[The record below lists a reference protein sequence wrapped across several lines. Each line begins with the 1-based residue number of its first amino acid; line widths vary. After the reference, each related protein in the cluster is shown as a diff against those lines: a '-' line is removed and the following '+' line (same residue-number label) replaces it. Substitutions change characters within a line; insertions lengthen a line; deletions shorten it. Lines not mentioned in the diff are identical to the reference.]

1 MRKVQVDIVG
11 LSATPTGPSSYALIL
26 KEVGGDRRLPI
37 IIGSFEAQAIALE
50 MEGIKP
56 PRPLTHDLIKN
67 ILDGL
72 GVTII
77 EVVVTDLRDGTFYAK
92 IYLELNGTTYEIDSR
107 PSDAIAV
114 ALRCG
119 VPIYVNEEV
128 MEEAS
133 FVSEEDSSSIE
144 EIEEEEE
151 EEKPLLPS
159 DEDISQSPTPKRTPK
174 PSSKEEK
181 IAELQKQLEEAIKKE
196 DYERAAKIRDEIR
209 RLKMGD

>member
-1 MRKVQVDIVG
+1 MRKIQVDIVG

-50 MEGIKP
+50 LENVKP

-72 GVTII
+72 GVSMI

-92 IYLELNGTTYEIDSR
+92 IYLELNGLTYEIDSR

-119 VPIYVNEEV
+119 APIYVNEEV
-128 MEEAS
+128 MEEAG
-133 FVSEEDSSSIE
+133 FAPEEETSAE

-151 EEKPLLPS
+151 NPSLS
-159 DEDISQSPTPKRTPK
+159 DEDITEPPAPKRTPK
-174 PSSKEEK
+174 PTSKEEK
-181 IAELQKQLEEAIKKE
+181 LAELQRQLEEAIKKE

>member
-1 MRKVQVDIVG
+1 VRKIQVDIVG

-50 MEGIKP
+50 LENVKP

-72 GVTII
+72 GVSMI

-92 IYLELNGTTYEIDSR
+92 IYLELNGLTYEIDSR

-119 VPIYVNEEV
+119 APIYVNEEV
-128 MEEAS
+128 MEEAG
-133 FVSEEDSSSIE
+133 FAPEEETSAE

-151 EEKPLLPS
+151 NPSLS
-159 DEDISQSPTPKRTPK
+159 DEDITEPPAPKRTPK
-174 PSSKEEK
+174 PASKEEK
-181 IAELQKQLEEAIKKE
+181 LAELQRQLEEAIKKE

>member
-1 MRKVQVDIVG
+1 MKKIQVDIVG

-26 KEVGGDRRLPI
+26 KEVNGDRRLPI

-67 ILDGL
+67 ILDGIGAMIL
-72 GVTII
+72 

-92 IYLELNGTTYEIDSR
+92 IYIELNGMTYEIDSR

-119 VPIYVNEEV
+119 APIYVNEEV
-128 MEEAS
+128 MDEAS
-133 FVSEEDSSSIE
+133 FAPEESQIDES
-144 EIEEEEE
+144 EEEES
-151 EEKPLLPS
+151 PFT
-159 DEDISQSPTPKRTPK
+159 DEDIPQPPTPKRTPK
-174 PSSKEEK
+174 PTSKEER
-181 IAELQKQLEEAIKKE
+181 IAELQKQLEEAIKQE
-196 DYERAAKIRDEIR
+196 DYEKAAKIRDEIR

>member
-1 MRKVQVDIVG
+1 VKKVQVDIVG
-11 LSATPTGPSSYALIL
+11 LSTTPTGPGSYALIL

-50 MEGIKP
+50 IEGIKP

-72 GVTII
+72 GVTIT

-92 IYLELNGTTYEIDSR
+92 IYLELNGMTYEIDSR

-133 FVSEEDSSSIE
+133 FAPEEEPSIE

-151 EEKPLLPS
+151 EENPLSS
-159 DEDISQSPTPKRTPK
+159 DEDLSQPPTPKRTPK
-174 PSSKEEK
+174 PTSKEDR

>member
-1 MRKVQVDIVG
+1 VRKIQVDIVG

-72 GVTII
+72 GVTIL

-92 IYLELNGTTYEIDSR
+92 IYLELNGATYEIDSR

-133 FVSEEDSSSIE
+133 FAPEEESQTE

-151 EEKPLLPS
+151 NPLAS
-159 DEDISQSPTPKRTPK
+159 DEDISQPPSPKRTPK
-174 PSSKEEK
+174 PTSKEER
-181 IAELQKQLEEAIKKE
+181 IAELQKQLEEAIKRE

>member
-1 MRKVQVDIVG
+1 MRKIQVDIVG

-72 GVTII
+72 GVNIL

-92 IYLELNGTTYEIDSR
+92 IYLELNGITYEIDSR

-119 VPIYVNEEV
+119 VPIYVNDEV

-133 FVSEEDSSSIE
+133 FAPEEASQIEE

-151 EEKPLLPS
+151 NPLTS
-159 DEDISQSPTPKRTPK
+159 DEDISQPPSPRRTPK
-174 PSSKEEK
+174 PTSKEER

-196 DYERAAKIRDEIR
+196 DYEKAAKIRDEIR

>member
-11 LSATPTGPSSYALIL
+11 LSATQAGPSSYALIL

-50 MEGIKP
+50 LENIKP

-72 GVTII
+72 GVSII

-92 IYLELNGTTYEIDSR
+92 IYLELNGLTYEIDSR

-114 ALRCG
+114 AIRCG
-119 VPIYVNEEV
+119 APIYVNEEV
-128 MEEAS
+128 MEEAG
-133 FVSEEDSSSIE
+133 FAPEEETSAE

-151 EEKPLLPS
+151 ESPSLS
-159 DEDISQSPTPKRTPK
+159 DEDITELPSPRRTPK
-174 PSSKEEK
+174 PASKEEK
-181 IAELQKQLEEAIKKE
+181 LAELQRQLEEAIKKE

>member
-1 MRKVQVDIVG
+1 MRKIQVDIVG
-11 LSATPTGPSSYALIL
+11 LSATPTAPSSYALIL

-77 EVVVTDLRDGTFYAK
+77 EVVVTDLRDGTFYAR
-92 IYLELNGTTYEIDSR
+92 IYLELNGMTYEIDSR

-128 MEEAS
+128 MEEAG
-133 FVSEEDSSSIE
+133 FTPGEESSIE
-144 EIEEEEE
+144 EVEEESEE
-151 EEKPLLPS
+151 ENPLSS
-159 DEDISQSPTPKRTPK
+159 DEDVSPPPEPRRTPK
-174 PSSKEEK
+174 PTSKEER

-196 DYERAAKIRDEIR
+196 DYEKAAKLRDEIR

>member
-1 MRKVQVDIVG
+1 MRKIQVDIVG

-72 GVTII
+72 GITIL

-114 ALRCG
+114 AIRCG

-128 MEEAS
+128 LEEAG
-133 FVSEEDSSSIE
+133 FTPGEESSVE
-144 EIEEEEE
+144 EIEEEESE
-151 EEKPLLPS
+151 EENPS
-159 DEDISQSPTPKRTPK
+159 PSEEDISPPPPRRTPK

-181 IAELQKQLEEAIKKE
+181 IAELQKQLEEAIKRE
-196 DYERAAKIRDEIR
+196 DYEKAAKLRDEIR

>member
-1 MRKVQVDIVG
+1 MQKVQVDIVG

-72 GVTII
+72 GVNII
-77 EVVVTDLRDGTFYAK
+77 EVVVTDLKDGTFYAK

-133 FVSEEDSSSIE
+133 FAPEEESSSIE

-151 EEKPLLPS
+151 ENPLPS
-159 DEDISQSPTPKRTPK
+159 DEDTSQPPAPKRTPK
-174 PSSKEEK
+174 PTSKEEK

>member
-133 FVSEEDSSSIE
+133 FAPEEESSSIE

-151 EEKPLLPS
+151 EKPLPS
-159 DEDISQSPTPKRTPK
+159 DEDVFQPPAPKRTPK
-174 PSSKEEK
+174 PSSKEER

-196 DYERAAKIRDEIR
+196 DYEKAAKIRDEIR

>member
-1 MRKVQVDIVG
+1 MKKIQVDIVG

-67 ILDGL
+67 ILDGIGAVIL
-72 GVTII
+72 
-77 EVVVTDLRDGTFYAK
+77 EVVVTDLKDGTFYAK
-92 IYLELNGTTYEIDSR
+92 IYIELNGMTYEIDSR

-119 VPIYVNEEV
+119 APIYVNEEV
-128 MEEAS
+128 MDEADFAPEES
-133 FVSEEDSSSIE
+133 QVDES
-144 EIEEEEE
+144 EEEES
-151 EEKPLLPS
+151 PFP
-159 DEDISQSPTPKRTPK
+159 DEDIPQPPTPKRTPK
-174 PSSKEEK
+174 PTSKEER
-181 IAELQKQLEEAIKKE
+181 IADYKNNLKKQ
-196 DYERAAKIRDEIR
+196 
-209 RLKMGD
+209 

>member
-11 LSATPTGPSSYALIL
+11 LSATPAGPSSYALIL

-72 GVTII
+72 GVSII

-92 IYLELNGTTYEIDSR
+92 IYLDLNGTTYEIDSR

-133 FVSEEDSSSIE
+133 YAPEEESSIE
-144 EIEEEEE
+144 EVEEEEE
-151 EEKPLLPS
+151 ENPLSS
-159 DEDISQSPTPKRTPK
+159 DEDVSPPPAPKRTPK
-174 PSSKEEK
+174 PTSKEEK
-181 IAELQKQLEEAIKKE
+181 IAELQRQLEEAIKKE

>member
-1 MRKVQVDIVG
+1 VRKIQVDIVG

-50 MEGIKP
+50 LENVKP

-72 GVTII
+72 GVSMI
-77 EVVVTDLRDGTFYAK
+77 EVVVTDLKDGTFYAK
-92 IYLELNGTTYEIDSR
+92 IYLELNGLTYEIDSR

-119 VPIYVNEEV
+119 APIYVNEEV
-128 MEEAS
+128 MEEAG
-133 FVSEEDSSSIE
+133 FAPEEETSAE

-151 EEKPLLPS
+151 NPSLS
-159 DEDISQSPTPKRTPK
+159 DEDITEPPAPKRTPK
-174 PSSKEEK
+174 PTSKEEK
-181 IAELQKQLEEAIKKE
+181 LAELQRQLEEAIKKE

>member
-1 MRKVQVDIVG
+1 MRKIQVDIVG

-72 GVTII
+72 GVTIV

-92 IYLELNGTTYEIDSR
+92 IYLELNGMTYEIDSR

-128 MEEAS
+128 MEEAG
-133 FVSEEDSSSIE
+133 FTPGEETSAE
-144 EIEEEEE
+144 EIEEESEE
-151 EEKPLLPS
+151 ENPLPP
-159 DEDISQSPTPKRTPK
+159 DEDISPPPSPRRTPK
-174 PSSKEEK
+174 PTSKEER

-196 DYERAAKIRDEIR
+196 DYEKAAKLRDEIR

>member
-1 MRKVQVDIVG
+1 MKKIQVDIVG

-67 ILDGL
+67 ILDGIGAVIL
-72 GVTII
+72 
-77 EVVVTDLRDGTFYAK
+77 EVVVTDLKDGTFYAK
-92 IYLELNGTTYEIDSR
+92 IYIELNGMTYEIDSR

-119 VPIYVNEEV
+119 APIYVNEEV
-128 MEEAS
+128 MDEAS
-133 FVSEEDSSSIE
+133 FAPEESQVDES
-144 EIEEEEE
+144 EEEES
-151 EEKPLLPS
+151 PFP
-159 DEDISQSPTPKRTPK
+159 DEDIPQPPTPKRTPK
-174 PSSKEEK
+174 PTSKEER

-196 DYERAAKIRDEIR
+196 DYEKAAQIRDEIR

>member
-1 MRKVQVDIVG
+1 MRKIQVDIVG

-50 MEGIKP
+50 LENVKP

-72 GVTII
+72 GVSMI

-92 IYLELNGTTYEIDSR
+92 IYLELNGLTYEIDSR

-114 ALRCG
+114 AIRCG
-119 VPIYVNEEV
+119 APIYVNEEV
-128 MEEAS
+128 MEEAG
-133 FVSEEDSSSIE
+133 FAPEEETSAE

-151 EEKPLLPS
+151 NPSLS
-159 DEDISQSPTPKRTPK
+159 DEDITEPPAPKRTPK
-174 PSSKEEK
+174 PTSKEEK
-181 IAELQKQLEEAIKKE
+181 LAELQRQLEEAIKKE

>member
-1 MRKVQVDIVG
+1 MKKIQVDIVG

-72 GVTII
+72 GVNIL

-92 IYLELNGTTYEIDSR
+92 IYLELNGMTYEIDSR
-107 PSDAIAV
+107 PSDAIAI

-119 VPIYVNEEV
+119 VPIYVNDEV

-133 FVSEEDSSSIE
+133 FAPEEESQIE
-144 EIEEEEE
+144 EEAEEEEE
-151 EEKPLLPS
+151 NPLAPS
-159 DEDISQSPTPKRTPK
+159 EDISQPPTPKRTPK
-174 PSSKEEK
+174 PTSKEER
-181 IAELQKQLEEAIKKE
+181 IAELQRQLEEAIKKE
-196 DYERAAKIRDEIR
+196 EYEKAAKIRDEIR

>member
-1 MRKVQVDIVG
+1 MRKIQVDIVG

-37 IIGSFEAQAIALE
+37 IIGSFEAQAIAIELE
-50 MEGIKP
+50 NVKP

-72 GVTII
+72 GVSMI

-92 IYLELNGTTYEIDSR
+92 IYLELNGLTYEIDSR

-119 VPIYVNEEV
+119 APIYVNEEV
-128 MEEAS
+128 MEEAG
-133 FVSEEDSSSIE
+133 FAPEEETSAE

-151 EEKPLLPS
+151 NPSLS
-159 DEDISQSPTPKRTPK
+159 DEDITEPPAPKRTPK
-174 PSSKEEK
+174 PTSKEEK
-181 IAELQKQLEEAIKKE
+181 LAELQRQLEEAIKKE

>member
-1 MRKVQVDIVG
+1 MKKIQVDIVG

-26 KEVGGDRRLPI
+26 KEVRGDRRLPI

-72 GVTII
+72 GVNIL
-77 EVVVTDLRDGTFYAK
+77 EVIVTDLRDGTFYAK
-92 IYLELNGTTYEIDSR
+92 IYLELNGVTYEIDSR
-107 PSDAIAV
+107 PSDAIAI

-119 VPIYVNEEV
+119 VPIYVNDEV

-133 FVSEEDSSSIE
+133 FAPEEESQIE
-144 EIEEEEE
+144 EETEEEEE
-151 EEKPLLPS
+151 NPPAS
-159 DEDISQSPTPKRTPK
+159 DEDVSQPPSPKRTPK
-174 PSSKEEK
+174 PTSKEER

-196 DYERAAKIRDEIR
+196 DYEKAAKIRDEIR

>member
-1 MRKVQVDIVG
+1 MQKIQVDIVG

-72 GVTII
+72 GVNII
-77 EVVVTDLRDGTFYAK
+77 EVVVTDLKDGTFYAK

-133 FVSEEDSSSIE
+133 FAPEEESSSIE

-151 EEKPLLPS
+151 ENPLPS
-159 DEDISQSPTPKRTPK
+159 DEDTSQPPAPKRTSK
-174 PSSKEEK
+174 PTSKEEK

>member
-1 MRKVQVDIVG
+1 MRKIQVDIVG

-50 MEGIKP
+50 LENVKP

-72 GVTII
+72 GVSMI

-92 IYLELNGTTYEIDSR
+92 IYLELNGLTYEIDSR

-119 VPIYVNEEV
+119 APIYVNEEV
-128 MEEAS
+128 MEEAG
-133 FVSEEDSSSIE
+133 FAPEEETSAE

-151 EEKPLLPS
+151 NPSLS
-159 DEDISQSPTPKRTPK
+159 DEDITEPPAPKRTPK
-174 PSSKEEK
+174 PASKEEK
-181 IAELQKQLEEAIKKE
+181 LAELQRQLEEAIKKE

>member
-1 MRKVQVDIVG
+1 VRKIQVDIVG

-50 MEGIKP
+50 LENVKP

-72 GVTII
+72 GVSMI

-92 IYLELNGTTYEIDSR
+92 IYLELNGLTYEIDSR

-114 ALRCG
+114 AIRCG
-119 VPIYVNEEV
+119 APIYVNEEV
-128 MEEAS
+128 MEEAG
-133 FVSEEDSSSIE
+133 FAPEEETSAE

-151 EEKPLLPS
+151 NPSLS
-159 DEDISQSPTPKRTPK
+159 DEDITEPPAPKRTPK
-174 PSSKEEK
+174 PTSKEEK
-181 IAELQKQLEEAIKKE
+181 LAELQRQLEEAIKKE

>member
-1 MRKVQVDIVG
+1 MKKIQVDIVG

-72 GVTII
+72 GVNIL

-92 IYLELNGTTYEIDSR
+92 IYLELNGMTYEIDSR
-107 PSDAIAV
+107 PSDAIAI

-119 VPIYVNEEV
+119 VPIYVNDEV

-133 FVSEEDSSSIE
+133 FAPEEESQIE
-144 EIEEEEE
+144 EEAEEEEE
-151 EEKPLLPS
+151 NPLAPPNLFLQLLIAHLQSS
-159 DEDISQSPTPKRTPK
+159 DFITNFRSFLVLFFFNCLFKLS
-174 PSSKEEK
+174 
-181 IAELQKQLEEAIKKE
+181 
-196 DYERAAKIRDEIR
+196 
-209 RLKMGD
+209 LKFSYSLLF

>member
-1 MRKVQVDIVG
+1 MKKIQVDIVG

-72 GVTII
+72 GVTIL

-92 IYLELNGTTYEIDSR
+92 IYLELNRTTYEIDSR
-107 PSDAIAV
+107 PSDAIAI

-133 FVSEEDSSSIE
+133 FAPEEESQIE
-144 EIEEEEE
+144 EVEEEEN
-151 EEKPLLPS
+151 PFPS
-159 DEDISQSPTPKRTPK
+159 DEDIPQPPSPKRTPK
-174 PSSKEEK
+174 PTSKEER

>member
-1 MRKVQVDIVG
+1 MKKVQVDIVG
-11 LSATPTGPSSYALIL
+11 LSTTPTGPGSYALIL

-50 MEGIKP
+50 IEGIKP

-72 GVTII
+72 GVTIT

-92 IYLELNGTTYEIDSR
+92 IYLELNGMTYEIDSR

-133 FVSEEDSSSIE
+133 FAPEEEPSIE

-151 EEKPLLPS
+151 EENPPSS
-159 DEDISQSPTPKRTPK
+159 DEDLSQPPTPKRTPK
-174 PSSKEEK
+174 PTSKEDR

>member
-1 MRKVQVDIVG
+1 VRKIQVDIVG

-50 MEGIKP
+50 LENVKP

-72 GVTII
+72 GVSMI

-92 IYLELNGTTYEIDSR
+92 IYLELNGLTYEIDSR

-119 VPIYVNEEV
+119 APIYVNEEV
-128 MEEAS
+128 MEEAG
-133 FVSEEDSSSIE
+133 FAPEEETSAE

-151 EEKPLLPS
+151 NPSLS
-159 DEDISQSPTPKRTPK
+159 DEDVTEPPAPKRTPK
-174 PSSKEEK
+174 PTSKEEK
-181 IAELQKQLEEAIKKE
+181 LAELQRQLEEAIKKE

>member
-1 MRKVQVDIVG
+1 VRKIQVDIVG

-50 MEGIKP
+50 LENVKP

-72 GVTII
+72 GVSMI

-92 IYLELNGTTYEIDSR
+92 IYLELNGLTYEIDSR

-119 VPIYVNEEV
+119 APIYVNEEV
-128 MEEAS
+128 MEEAG
-133 FVSEEDSSSIE
+133 FAPEEETSAE
-144 EIEEEEE
+144 EIEEEEN
-151 EEKPLLPS
+151 PSLS
-159 DEDISQSPTPKRTPK
+159 DEDITEPPAPKRTPK
-174 PSSKEEK
+174 PTSKEEK
-181 IAELQKQLEEAIKKE
+181 LAELQRQLEEAIKKE

>member
-1 MRKVQVDIVG
+1 VRKIQVDIVG

-50 MEGIKP
+50 LENVKP

-72 GVTII
+72 GVSMI

-92 IYLELNGTTYEIDSR
+92 IYLELNGLTYEIDSR

-119 VPIYVNEEV
+119 APIYVNEEV
-128 MEEAS
+128 MEEAG
-133 FVSEEDSSSIE
+133 FAPEEETSAE

-151 EEKPLLPS
+151 NPSLS
-159 DEDISQSPTPKRTPK
+159 DEDITEPPAPKRTPK
-174 PSSKEEK
+174 PTSKEEK
-181 IAELQKQLEEAIKKE
+181 LAELQRQLEEAIKKE

>member
-1 MRKVQVDIVG
+1 VRKIQVDIVG

-72 GVTII
+72 GVTIV

-92 IYLELNGTTYEIDSR
+92 IYLELNGMTYEIDSR

-128 MEEAS
+128 MEEAG
-133 FVSEEDSSSIE
+133 FTPGEETSAE
-144 EIEEEEE
+144 EIEEESEE
-151 EEKPLLPS
+151 ENPLPP
-159 DEDISQSPTPKRTPK
+159 DEDISPPPSPRRTPK
-174 PSSKEEK
+174 PTSKEER

-196 DYERAAKIRDEIR
+196 DYEKAAKLRDEIR

>member
-1 MRKVQVDIVG
+1 VRKIQVDIVG

-37 IIGSFEAQAIALE
+37 IIGSFEAQAIAIELE
-50 MEGIKP
+50 NVKP

-72 GVTII
+72 GVSMI

-92 IYLELNGTTYEIDSR
+92 IYLELNGLTYEIDSR

-119 VPIYVNEEV
+119 APIYVNEEV
-128 MEEAS
+128 MEEAG
-133 FVSEEDSSSIE
+133 FAPEEETSAE

-151 EEKPLLPS
+151 NPSLS
-159 DEDISQSPTPKRTPK
+159 DEDITEPPAPKRTPK
-174 PSSKEEK
+174 PTSKEEK
-181 IAELQKQLEEAIKKE
+181 LAELQRQLEEAIKKE

>member
-1 MRKVQVDIVG
+1 MRKIRVDIVG

-72 GVTII
+72 GVNIL
-77 EVVVTDLRDGTFYAK
+77 EVIVTDLRDGTFYAK
-92 IYLELNGTTYEIDSR
+92 IYLELNGMTYEIDSR
-107 PSDAIAV
+107 PSDAIAI

-119 VPIYVNEEV
+119 VPIYVNDEV

-133 FVSEEDSSSIE
+133 FTPEEESQ
-144 EIEEEEE
+144 IEEETEE
-151 EEKPLLPS
+151 EENPIAPN
-159 DEDISQSPTPKRTPK
+159 EDVSHPPAPKRTPK
-174 PSSKEEK
+174 PTSKEEK
-181 IAELQKQLEEAIKKE
+181 IAELQRQLEEAIKKE
-196 DYERAAKIRDEIR
+196 DYEKAAKIRDEIR